1 MTPIKE
7 VLEASN
13 VNSSDIQKLVLCGGT
28 TKIPKLQKT
37 IHELFSNAELFPT
50 TTGPQKPQLTSE
62 LAVTEFMLLK
72 DIL

>member
-37 IHELFSNAELFPT
+37 IHELFSNAELLNSINT
-50 TTGPQKPQLTSE
+50 DE
-62 LAVTEFMLLK
+62 VLAVGAANQAR
-72 DIL
+72 

>member
-7 VLEASN
+7 VLEASS

-37 IHELFSNAELFPT
+37 VHELFSN
-50 TTGPQKPQLTSE
+50 SE
-62 LAVTEFMLLK
+62 LLNSINTDEVLAVGAANQAR
-72 DIL
+72 